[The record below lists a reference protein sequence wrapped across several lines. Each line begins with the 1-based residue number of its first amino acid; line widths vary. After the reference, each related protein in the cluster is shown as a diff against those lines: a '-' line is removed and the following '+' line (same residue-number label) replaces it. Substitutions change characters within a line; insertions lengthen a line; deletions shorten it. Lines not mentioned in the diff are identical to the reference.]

1 MNLRKKKGDHA
12 EQLVCQYLL
21 DNGFVIVARNY
32 RKRYGEIDIIAKKI
46 DLLVF
51 VEVKRRDNN
60 QIDPFEIIVSNKQ
73 RKIISVAKEFL
84 STHTDTI
91 THICR
96 FDVALVENKNNNL
109 QIRYIA
115 NAFTTDE

>member
-1 MNLRKKKGDHA
+1 MNFRKKKGDHA

-21 DNGFVIVARNY
+21 DNEFFIVDRNY
-32 RKRYGEIDIIAKKI
+32 RKRYGEIDIIAKKN

-51 VEVKRRDNN
+51 VEVKRRDTNK
-60 QIDPFEIIVSNKQ
+60 IDPSEIIVTSKQ

-91 THICR
+91 NYICR
-96 FDVALVENKNNNL
+96 FDVALVGNQNNSL

-115 NAFTTDE
+115 NAFTADE

>member
-1 MNLRKKKGDHA
+1 MNLRKEKGDHA

-32 RKRYGEIDIIAKKI
+32 RKRYGEIDIIAKKN

-51 VEVKRRDNN
+51 VEVKRRDTN
-60 QIDPFEIIVSNKQ
+60 QIDPSEIIVLNKQ

-91 THICR
+91 TCICR
-96 FDVALVENKNNNL
+96 FDVALVGNENNNL

-115 NAFTTDE
+115 NAFTADE